1 MLRSFTY
8 NPLLSS
14 INPCILFILGT
25 TGWLKDPMVFEF
37 ITFVPDV
44 LETACILHVA
54 LLVYLRYLAVSQPM
68 NYKETHKKFRRN
80 GIIFIWVVS
89 ISSRLLS
96 IITYSPDGAS
106 FYHYYHYYIIIH
118 VFHTIPILLIILLR
132 ARLMYVI
139 LKRKGKNDFKKD
151 ALILSNLGAENDE
164 SIRKRTA
171 QMVQIMIILV
181 LISYVPFIIWW
192 QYYNVI
198 TINRGPSVQICT
210 RIFRLHCSK
219 PKVNTSEVRNSM
231 IMLNDFSTRIEL
243 NSKRY
248 ILFRYI
254 YIVFRSSSE
263 GSADVC

>member
-1 MLRSFTY
+1 MLCSPSLSF
-8 NPLLSS
+8 
-14 INPCILFILGT
+14 IQPCTVFILGT
-25 TGWLKDPMVFEF
+25 TGRLNDPMVFEF

-54 LLVYLRYLAVSQPM
+54 LLVYLRCLAVSQPM
-68 NYKETHKKFRRN
+68 NYKEFHKKFRRN

-89 ISSRLLS
+89 LGSRLLS

-118 VFHTIPILLIILLR
+118 VFHTIPILLIIMLR

-198 TINRGPSVQICT
+198 TIQRGPSVEICT
-210 RIFRLHCSK
+210 RIFRLHCSI
-219 PKVNTSEVRNSM
+219 PKVNTSEVRNS
-231 IMLNDFSTRIEL
+231 IIISNDFSSRKIFKKIY
-243 NSKRY
+243 SVFKH
-248 ILFRYI
+248 LF
-254 YIVFRSSSE
+254 IVCRSSSE
-263 GSADVC
+263 GYADVY